1 MDVDDDPGG
10 QRHRVALGRVQG
22 EAQLADLLD
31 RAGGDVERGLA
42 RRPNRRAPGRRASRS
57 GSDRPPSAPGRR
69 SGRRRSRSPRTAAR
83 TPRASPSRSCRP
95 TRSPRARAPARGC
108 GPPSSRLTASLVQ
121 PGRNFGSAEASP
133 MTMRRIR
140 LAVLA
145 FAALAALVTGAA
157 AGAVREPVAGG
168 AQAQRAGSGELA
180 QLPSS
185 CRVPRSALHAGSHA
199 LGSPSRGR
207 LVNGVPFRRDG
218 LRLHLGVPH
227 RDHPSPERRR
237 WGTEKLVLTLQC
249 VLSDYGERHPEH
261 ARVGVAVSH
270 GRMAARSVAATP
282 GPGPLLAP
290 ERTRRRRPRPPVGP
304 VRMPGRELVRRRLR
318 SDAGADRRVRGD
330 GSAIRLRLPLPV
342 PPGPA
347 ARAARRGHPAAL
359 PRHAHARADQALAA
373 ASACSRSV

>member
-1 MDVDDDPGG
+1 MLSAVS
-10 QRHRVALGRVQG
+10 
-22 EAQLADLLD
+22 
-31 RAGGDVERGLA
+31 RAE
-42 RRPNRRAPGRRASRS
+42 
-57 GSDRPPSAPGRR
+57 
-69 SGRRRSRSPRTAAR
+69 TAAHPGEELLVADR
-83 TPRASPSRSCRP
+83 IGRLQLQVAGQAGVAAGLREQPLGLLEHLLRCCRP
-95 TRSPRARAPARGC
+95 TRSPRARAAPARGC
-108 GPPSSRLTASLVQ
+108 GPPSSCLTASLVQ
-121 PGRNFGSAEASP
+121 PGRNFGGAEASP

-168 AQAQRAGSGELA
+168 AQAQRAPAQELTR
-180 QLPSS
+180 SS
-185 CRVPRSALHAGSHA
+185 RRAAACRARRCTRAPTRWDRPHGAGWSTACRS
-199 LGSPSRGR
+199 
-207 LVNGVPFRRDG
+207 RRDG

-261 ARVGVAVSH
+261 ARSAWPVSH